1 MTAARNPTKTTS
13 SKPDAPGRAKPTATK
28 PRAAST
34 SGVKP
39 PTVKPQTV
47 KAQAVKRPANKSE
60 ASDNRVSPE
69 ECRRVLHHVSLFA
82 DLSDA
87 DVEQLAPLAR
97 VRELCA
103 GSTVFYEDDLADAM
117 YFLSEG
123 AIEVF
128 KSDEAGK
135 KLPLTILRDG
145 GVLGE
150 MGLLTH
156 DTRSATARTLTRTR
170 LLMIGSQD
178 FHNALQEGNLAA
190 HRLVFGLA
198 RVLAERLS
206 KVNETL
212 FALYESENDATVRQ
226 LAASHRNY

>member
-1 MTAARNPTKTTS
+1 MTAAKNPTKTIS

-39 PTVKPQTV
+39 RTV
-47 KAQAVKRPANKSE
+47 KAQAVKPRTNKSQ

-69 ECRRVLHHVSLFA
+69 ECGRVLHHVSLFA

-87 DVEQLAPLAR
+87 DVVQLAPLAR

-103 GSTVFYEDDLADAM
+103 GSTVFYEDDEADAM
-117 YFLSEG
+117 YFLCEG

-178 FHNALQEGNLAA
+178 FHDALQEGNLAA

-206 KVNETL
+206 TVNQTL